1 MLPWIFIH
9 GYTLNP
15 GTSAHQQ
22 QSFNVAMDFHPWIL
36 VNNNISLFEDYWL
49 QCCHGFSSMDTQQQ
63 MSIPQSKVE
72 CFNVAMDF
80 HPWILQDSHFNSSCQ
95 MSFNVAMDF
104 HPWIPE
110 YCPLTQTL
118 HDPLQCCHGFSSMDT
133 TTADTSF
140 QPLSSLQCCHGFSS
154 MDTRVFLHSSMVRT
168 IASMLPWI
176 FIHGY

>member
-9 GYTLNP
+9 GYIFQILTKRPERL
-15 GTSAHQQ
+15 
-22 QSFNVAMDFHPWIL
+22 SFNAAMDFHPWIPRL
-36 VNNNISLFEDYWL
+36 DLLHPHKLRS
-49 QCCHGFSSMDTQQQ
+49 
-63 MSIPQSKVE
+63 
-72 CFNVAMDF
+72 FNVAMDF